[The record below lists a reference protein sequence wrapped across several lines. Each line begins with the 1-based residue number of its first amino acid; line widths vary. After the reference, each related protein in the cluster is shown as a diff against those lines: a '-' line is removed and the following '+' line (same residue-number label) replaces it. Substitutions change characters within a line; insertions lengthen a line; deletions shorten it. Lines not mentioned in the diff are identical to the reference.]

1 MKTLKKYNA
10 ETLMVKPLNKD
21 NLKKYLLKYFNLGN
35 NQDFIIDS
43 EAIIFNENAKII
55 LDIDCCHSFL
65 EEGFIKENN
74 KIEFCFEFGIRIKT
88 EKEGATSYQMVP
100 SVILQIFESE
110 WQEFNLLDPEIS
122 LKEFMG
128 SRYKY
133 NPRIERNTALLL
145 KNANENQ
152 TEMF

>member
-1 MKTLKKYNA
+1 MKKYTA
-10 ETLMVKPLNKD
+10 QTLMVKPLNKKK
-21 NLKKYLLKYFNLGN
+21 LKKYLLKYFKLGN
-35 NQDFIIDS
+35 NQDFIIHS
-43 EAIIFNENAKII
+43 AALIFNDNAKII

-100 SVILQIFESE
+100 SVFLQIFESE
-110 WQEFNLLDPEIS
+110 WQEYNLLDSEIS

-128 SRYKY
+128 SRYNY
-133 NPRIERNTALLL
+133 NPRIQRNTTLLL
-145 KNANENQ
+145 KSVNEN
-152 TEMF
+152 